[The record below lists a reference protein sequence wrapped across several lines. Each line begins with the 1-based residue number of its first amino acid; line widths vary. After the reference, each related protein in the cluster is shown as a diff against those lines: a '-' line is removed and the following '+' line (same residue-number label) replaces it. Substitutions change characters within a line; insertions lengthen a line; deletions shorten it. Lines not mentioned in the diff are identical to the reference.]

1 MTYHFSGLNFICH
14 VFSQFSTFSKSFCN
28 NSESLII
35 HISFLSKKN
44 GRVWDGGFICLYLY
58 YKIPCSN
65 CHHELIK
72 CLRCKPRNSPGTFFG
87 PIADVDLLPDYT
99 SFYPCNTTACTD
111 SYNTK
116 LLNYI
121 LKLHANMCS
130 PQ

>member
-35 HISFLSKKN
+35 HISCLSEKN

-87 PIADVDLLPDYT
+87 PIADYFQITLH
-99 SFYPCNTTACTD
+99 F
-111 SYNTK
+111 
-116 LLNYI
+116 I
-121 LKLHANMCS
+121 LATPLHVLTVIIPNCLITY
-130 PQ
+130 